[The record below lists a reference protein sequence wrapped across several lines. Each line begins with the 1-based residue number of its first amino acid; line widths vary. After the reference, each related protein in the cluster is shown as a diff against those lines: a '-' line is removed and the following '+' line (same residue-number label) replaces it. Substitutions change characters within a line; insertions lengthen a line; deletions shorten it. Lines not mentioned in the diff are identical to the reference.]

1 MEDIMRIVKSLEESG
16 VSIKKIIR
24 TGTGV
29 IRAGQN
35 L

>member
-1 MEDIMRIVKSLEESG
+1 MRIVKSLDESG
-16 VSIKKIIR
+16 LSKKKKIIR